1 MSSALRRVVVHNHV
15 PARKRARARDAA
27 TATYEVWYID
37 RDGRRKMASVTAE
50 SQLAAW
56 AAVRRA
62 TGAKQLISAEMARG
76 GARDAESGR
85 PFGGVV
91 QEGGKWYFYDP
102 DSGEQ
107 RGPFDWKSQAH
118 EAWSRA
124 LRKRE
129 ACQIGRQTYPGR
141 GRDAGEVRIVH
152 NRMLGGWYVV
162 RGPQHTPI
170 SGRFDS
176 KEEAMAWLSRRGS
189 FAFRSAGDGKWQHI
203 TKSRDAKVRDTRVES
218 GLKDNEPRVVTG
230 LRGTKSR
237 PFSKRFANAA
247 AMERWMDS
255 DEAGDVDIQEIKRP

>member
-118 EAWSRA
+118 EAWSKS
-124 LRKRE
+124 LRRRE
-129 ACQIGRQTYPGR
+129 ARQIGRQTYPGR
-141 GRDAGEVRIVH
+141 DASEWVMVSSQVWEKLVVGKVYRI
-152 NRMLGGWYVV
+152 
-162 RGPQHTPI
+162 RG
-170 SGRFDS
+170 
-176 KEEAMAWLSRRGS
+176 RRGRVL
-189 FAFRSAGDGKWQHI
+189 AKVPADRGTAGMPAAKVEWVEE
-203 TKSRDAKVRDTRVES
+203 SRDADPSDRPGVFYVTYISHTGDQVKRVRVTAESEAEAVKAGRSALGFGGSSWKVLKVE
-218 GLKDNEPRVVTG
+218 
-230 LRGTKSR
+230 R
-237 PFSKRFANAA
+237 P
-247 AMERWMDS
+247 
-255 DEAGDVDIQEIKRP
+255 